1 MEMDFS
7 EKIRELIESAAI
19 SRPGPKSGAQTPAPK
34 SERRKGSNKNP
45 KDSAGKGGGKISF
58 SEKIVKSLQNKVKE
72 HNEKQGKKVTLSQLK
87 KVYRRGLGA
96 FSVSHR
102 PGQSRNS
109 WAMARV
115 NMFLKMMRGGQVK
128 ESYRAADQDVAKGE
142 EIYYEQKQQDCFR
155 DFDDLDFDLVR
166 IDFIEADIDLDSQ
179 FNIDLFDIDYSEA
192 EKKSLGKPFRLPSGS
207 KKKFGVY
214 VKNENGN
221 IVIVKFGDP
230 NMSIKRD
237 NLERRKSYRARH
249 GCENPGPKYKANYWS
264 CKMWSV
270 TPVSEIISGEA
281 EEVNLQEDIQAKN
294 KGLWY
299 NIQQKKK
306 RMGKNYRP
314 VKPGSPGRPSQE
326 ALKKAQAS
334 DYENENHEWDGET
347 EFDQNELLKID
358 ASLSQADEMP
368 EYSILNQVKT
378 MNNKDMETMNNKDM
392 EAREMNKGQLSAIAD
407 KAEKLLEFISV
418 YEEEVTI
425 LEPWV
430 QNKLALI
437 SDYMS
442 TIYDYIMY
450 SSKEEQSEQEHWDG
464 KTFSEKLDILKENP
478 LLALITEEV
487 NEEDEY
493 NDQEEND
500 NQIMITDK
508 CSCNSSCKCSCN
520 NLRSKQ
526 EILAK
531 NKENI
536 KNIGIENKK
545 CVNRDTNLSN
555 INKNYKKPMKLKLQD
570 ITKDTLES
578 IANMDLYD
586 LAKEMNDQSTRFA
599 VERDMKI
606 AETDLANKQIADM
619 KSKNE
624 SIMAELEKV
633 KAEMYT
639 MEEARMKEKVQND
652 FNARMSELKDTY
664 MMDPMQAKS
673 IAKQIRGLNEE
684 TFASWLEDHSPF
696 LVAKEH
702 DKEMPD
708 FIKEKIQ
715 EKKDHDKIHD
725 KAKDYDKVKEELDKE
740 KEKDSKAKKESCAS
754 LIDEIKSL
762 KAETKQIENKI
773 LVKKTTQDIWAQA
786 FAGLAEVNDV
796 VTK

>member
-34 SERRKGSNKNP
+34 SERRKGSNKNS

-58 SEKIVKSLQNKVKE
+58 SKKIVKSLQNKVKE

-192 EKKSLGKPFRLPSGS
+192 EKKSLGKPFRLPPGS

-230 NMSIKRD
+230 NMSI
-237 NLERRKSYRARH
+237 
-249 GCENPGPKYKANYWS
+249 
-264 CKMWSV
+264 
-270 TPVSEIISGEA
+270 
-281 EEVNLQEDIQAKN
+281 
-294 KGLWY
+294 
-299 NIQQKKK
+299 
-306 RMGKNYRP
+306 
-314 VKPGSPGRPSQE
+314 QE

-334 DYENENHEWDGET
+334 DYENENHEWDGKT

-368 EYSILNQVKT
+368 EYSILNKVKT

-487 NEEDEY
+487 NEEDED

-500 NQIMITDK
+500 NQVMIADR
-508 CSCNSSCKCSCN
+508 CSCN

-536 KNIGIENKK
+536 KNIEIENKK

-606 AETDLANKQIADM
+606 AETDLANKHIADL

-633 KAEMYT
+633 KAEMLT

-652 FNARMSELKDTY
+652 FNGRMSELKDQY

-673 IAKQIRGLNEE
+673 IAKQIRGLDEE

-702 DKEMPD
+702 DKKMPD

-715 EKKDHDKIHD
+715 E
-725 KAKDYDKVKEELDKE
+725 KEELDKE
-740 KEKDSKAKKESCAS
+740 KEKDSKAKKESYAS

-762 KAETKQIENKI
+762 KPETKQIENKI
-773 LVKKTTQDIWAQA
+773 LVKKTNQDIWAEA